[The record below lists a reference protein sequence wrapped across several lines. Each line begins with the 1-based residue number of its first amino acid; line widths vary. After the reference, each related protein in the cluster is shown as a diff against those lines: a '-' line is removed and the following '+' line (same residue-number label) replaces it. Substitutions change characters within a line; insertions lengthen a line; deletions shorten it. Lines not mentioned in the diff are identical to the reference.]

1 LETNNIKKE
10 FSYSLIENPKLKIDK
25 REGGKRRNK

>member
-1 LETNNIKKE
+1 VILNKKE
-10 FSYSLIENPKLKIDK
+10 FSYSLMENPELKIDK